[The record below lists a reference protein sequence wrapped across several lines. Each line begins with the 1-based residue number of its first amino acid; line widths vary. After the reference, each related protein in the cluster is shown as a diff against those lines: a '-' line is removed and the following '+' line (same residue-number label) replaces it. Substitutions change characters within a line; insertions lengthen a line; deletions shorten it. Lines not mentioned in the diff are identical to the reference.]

1 MQDLQNVFSARR
13 QGNPNVAPASSAR
26 GSAHLP
32 VASDS
37 QPEGQP
43 SPAPDDGGA
52 AASEQAEP
60 PASLTGAESPDELNA
75 QGFSQ
80 NAQDRIRELGRQKN
94 EAESKYAQ
102 LEQRFEQLLGT
113 LEGRQGQGQAEAAPE
128 PQEIPI
134 PEFAEP
140 RPDPDD
146 YEAMQK
152 WEMRKMIH
160 DEANRIVRNEFSQFV
175 PQLGQAFGPVV
186 EDFARR
192 QREQEWSKIEPTLK
206 GMGVAREEIE
216 DEVNAIIQAQPQLG
230 VAAAAYN
237 AIAYKEIPVHERV
250 RKAAIPEGSTPP
262 QAVSN
267 PGSGRRPQQQG
278 QGQQTD
284 PMAQLQQLATEAQG
298 QGELGLAKLF
308 GGMRQLGG
316 IRTQKPLG
324 EY

>member
-13 QGNPNVAPASSAR
+13 QGDPSVAPASSAR

-43 SPAPDDGGA
+43 SPAPVEGGA
-52 AASEQAEP
+52 AASEQAET
-60 PASLTGAESPDELNA
+60 PASLTGAESPDELTA
-75 QGFSQ
+75 QGFSP

-94 EAESKYAQ
+94 EAESKYAS
-102 LEQRFEQLLGT
+102 LEQRFERLLGVV
-113 LEGRQGQGQAEAAPE
+113 EGMQGQGQAEVAPE

-134 PEFAEP
+134 PEFSEP
-140 RPDPDD
+140 RPDADD
-146 YEAMQK
+146 YEAIQR
-152 WEMRKMIH
+152 WEMKKMVH
-160 DEANRIVRNEFSQFV
+160 DEAHRIVRNEFSEFV

-216 DEVNAIIQAQPQLG
+216 QEVNAMIQAQPQLN

-262 QAVSN
+262 EAVTN
-267 PGSGRRPQQQG
+267 PGSGRRPVQQG
-278 QGQQTD
+278 QGQPAD

-298 QGELGLAKLF
+298 QGELGLARLF

-316 IRTQKPLG
+316 IRKQQPLG
-324 EY
+324 DF